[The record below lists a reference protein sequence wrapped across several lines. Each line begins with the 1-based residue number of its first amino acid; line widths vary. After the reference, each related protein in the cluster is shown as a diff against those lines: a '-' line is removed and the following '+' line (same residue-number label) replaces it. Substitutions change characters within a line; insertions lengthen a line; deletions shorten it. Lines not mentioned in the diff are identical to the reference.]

1 MAKKIDYVDFCEKI
15 TFTLEAFYKQAKK
28 DKEITMTN
36 VQTFIEFILTRC
48 LGKSEK
54 EAEKIVRNNSFKLK
68 KTNKPN

>member
-1 MAKKIDYVDFCEKI
+1 MAKKIDYVDFCDKI
-15 TFTLEAFYKQAKK
+15 TFILEAFYKQAKK

-36 VQTFIEFILTRC
+36 LQTFIEFILTDC
-48 LGKSEK
+48 FGKSEK